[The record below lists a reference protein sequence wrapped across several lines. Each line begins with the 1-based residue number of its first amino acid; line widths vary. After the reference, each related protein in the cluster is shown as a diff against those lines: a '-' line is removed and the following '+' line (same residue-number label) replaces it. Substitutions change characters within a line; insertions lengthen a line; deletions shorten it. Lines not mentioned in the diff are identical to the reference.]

1 MPLPALLTI
10 VCDLITRVAKVFVG
24 TLVGAIVAITLA
36 AVWWRYVLNAP
47 LAWPEQ
53 VSRIMFVWITFVG
66 AAVLYR
72 ERLHVAID
80 MFMMPL
86 PRGGRRAAG
95 WAIEVL
101 ILVFNLVLLV
111 YGLKLSVDNLGQ
123 TFGALDI
130 TPASFYFAAPVAAG
144 MMMLYFLER
153 IATPARRASI
163 EVRAGAGSSV

>member
-10 VCDLITRVAKVFVG
+10 VCDLITRVAKVFLG

-72 ERLHVAID
+72 ERLHVATVIFD
-80 MFMMPL
+80 
-86 PRGGRRAAG
+86 RRV
-95 WAIEVL
+95 W
-101 ILVFNLVLLV
+101 
-111 YGLKLSVDNLGQ
+111 
-123 TFGALDI
+123 T
-130 TPASFYFAAPVAAG
+130 
-144 MMMLYFLER
+144 
-153 IATPARRASI
+153 ARR
-163 EVRAGAGSSV
+163 SVEGWRDYRHPSGDTENPVLMHEDHVHVDVLEGG

>member
-1 MPLPALLTI
+1 MTALLTM
-10 VCDLITRVAKVFVG
+10 VCDLTARIAKVFVG
-24 TLVGAIVAITLA
+24 ALVGAIVAITLA
-36 AVWWRYVLNAP
+36 SVWWRYLLNAP

-53 VSRIMFVWITFVG
+53 VSRIMFVWVTFVG

-80 MFMMPL
+80 MFMTPL
-86 PRGGRRAAG
+86 PRAGRRAVG
-95 WAIEVL
+95 WAIELL
-101 ILVFNLVLLV
+101 ILAFNLVLLV
-111 YGLKLSVDNLGQ
+111 YGLKLSVDTLNQ

-144 MMMLYFLER
+144 MMILFFLER
-153 IATPARRASI
+153 IATPTRRASI